1 VEAEPSGPARPADDD
16 PATPLWRG
24 TVVLRIV
31 TFLFALG
38 VFALH
43 ANDYAR
49 PWLGW
54 PVIGTMGAWTAFTAY
69 AYRRQWGRRAW
80 VVVADLVLTCGLMTT
95 SLLVLTDEQMIRPVP
110 LITTVWGCG
119 PVVSVAVYGGR
130 TWGMLAGVVVAAVN
144 WSVRGYFNTDMARDT
159 VLLVGV
165 GVVIGM
171 ASQTA
176 RRSAEQLSQALRTE
190 AATAERER
198 LARSIHDGVLQ
209 VLARVRRRGAELGG
223 EAADLAN
230 LAGGQEIALR
240 ALVSAAPESTVDGEV
255 DVRGQLQLLATPR
268 VQVSVP
274 ATQVMLPAAAVAEAT
289 AVVAEALSNVDKH
302 AGDAARAWVLLED
315 LGDEVVVSVRDD
327 GPGIPAG
334 RLAAAEAEGRLGIAK
349 SMRGRVATL
358 GGTLVLQTGPGE
370 GTEWEVRLPRQRSPR
385 RGRRESP

>member
-1 VEAEPSGPARPADDD
+1 
-16 PATPLWRG
+16 
-24 TVVLRIV
+24 VLRIV

-38 VFALH
+38 VVVVH
-43 ANDYAR
+43 SPDYAR
-49 PWLGW
+49 PGLGW
-54 PVIGTMGAWTAFTAY
+54 TAIAVMAAWTAFTSYQYSRDA
-69 AYRRQWGRRAW
+69 GRRTW
-80 VVVADLVLTCGLMTT
+80 VVVADLVLTCALMSA
-95 SLLVLTDEQMIRPVP
+95 SLLILSDEQIIRPIP

-119 PVVSVAVYGGR
+119 PVVAAAVQGGR
-130 TWGMLAGVVVAAVN
+130 TFGMVAGVVVSLFNVG
-144 WSVRGYFNTDMARDT
+144 VRGYFNTDMARDT

-176 RRSAEQLSQALRTE
+176 RRSAEQLRQALRTE

-223 EAADLAN
+223 EAAELAN
-230 LAGGQEIALR
+230 LAGAQEIALR
-240 ALVSAAPESTVDGEV
+240 ALVSAASPESTMDGEV

-274 ATQVMLPAAAVAEAT
+274 ATQVMLPASTVAELAAVT
-289 AVVAEALSNVDKH
+289 GEALSNVEKH
-302 AGDAARAWVLLED
+302 AGGQARAWVLLED
-315 LGDEVVVSVRDD
+315 VCDEVVLSIRDD

-334 RLAAAEAEGRLGIAK
+334 RLEAAEAEGRMGVAQ
-349 SMRGRVATL
+349 SMRGRVAAL

-370 GTEWEVRLPRQRSPR
+370 GTEWELRLPRQKSSKRH
-385 RGRRESP
+385 RGEVR